1 MIKQTTCCDFLL
13 VNDTQQKAYF
23 IELKG
28 GNICLLYTSLAVACL
43 WMQLIPSMRLIY
55 TDGIREQEDR
65 SVMNEVSCRIH
76 QVCGT
81 TKPVA
86 FVGEG
91 KNNLNQACLRGEMIG
106 KSIFNIDAGANP
118 HYFFSTVRICEN
130 AKVMG
135 FDMQHASEEQVK
147 MARKEAIDM
156 PVWPEEGSRCV

>member
-1 MIKQTTCCDFLL
+1 MNLYLDHSIVYPLVLACNVVISIKGLENRIT
-13 VNDTQQKAYF
+13 
-23 IELKG
+23 LKRACY
-28 GNICLLYTSLAVACL
+28 ILAVACL

-118 HYFFSTVRICEN
+118 HYFFRLRYE
-130 AKVMG
+130 
-135 FDMQHASEEQVK
+135 F
-147 MARKEAIDM
+147 ARMRK
-156 PVWPEEGSRCV
+156 